1 MSLSFDDGINE
12 LLRAARLVQG
22 FRVSFLGLESGWG
35 LQGTR
40 IQAGVECRVL
50 GCVVRCQVAAL
61 WQFCPAD
68 IARHAFFRA
77 GWRLFLYQGASFVPT
92 PRRLTQDAF
101 MVRDG
106 RRLWWCPKTSLN
118 TTRKCGSVPRR
129 DTLRCLR
136 GGALLSVYSYL
147 VCVCVHVLRIK
158 DEG

>member
-1 MSLSFDDGINE
+1 MGFDLDFSVSPVCFAG
-12 LLRAARLVQG
+12 LLL
-22 FRVSFLGLESGWG
+22 SGWWVFVLG
-35 LQGTR
+35 PWCDFG
-40 IQAGVECRVL
+40 GVL